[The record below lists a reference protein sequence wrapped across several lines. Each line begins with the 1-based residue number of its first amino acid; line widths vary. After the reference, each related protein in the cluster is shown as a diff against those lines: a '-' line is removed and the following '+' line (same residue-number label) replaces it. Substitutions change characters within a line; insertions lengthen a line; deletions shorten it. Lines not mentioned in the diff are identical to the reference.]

1 MANYLAAMYNQ
12 QLSTAT
18 DEDQVQF
25 TEQSAS
31 PGSLQAVNDAEAAMA
46 YCRDEVLPHLDSVD
60 QFVIR
65 PTYELQEIIKTIQKT
80 IVKRNHKLIDFDRHR
95 LALSKLTTKA
105 ERSLNDEKAIIKLQS
120 QLDTATQDYEYLNNT
135 LKQQL
140 PAFFNLLFQMMQP
153 IFEHLYN
160 LQNTIFGMI
169 YARCHELITAND
181 QQFVTHSM
189 AILAGYQ
196 WRKQQFDAQ
205 AEIENT
211 DLLRSGG
218 KAWLTASGATN
229 SSKLTLQERAALKP
243 DEHRPHEPEQITYSQ
258 PQLQQ
263 KPSYSQPQLQ
273 QNPSYS
279 QPQLQQNPSYSQPQQ
294 SYYDNPPP
302 SYTTQASSASARAPP
317 PAPPSRG
324 SSTKTYVIALYDYD
338 AQADGDLSFKKDDKI
353 ELVERTR
360 DANDWWTG
368 KLRGTVGVFPG
379 NYVTEL

>member
-12 QLSTAT
+12 QMSQET

-25 TEQSAS
+25 SEQSVA

-65 PTYELQEIIKTIQKT
+65 PTYELQEVIKTVQKT
-80 IVKRNHKLIDFDRHR
+80 IVKRNHKLIDYDRHR
-95 LALSKLTTKA
+95 LALGKLTSKT
-105 ERSLNDEKAIIKLQS
+105 ERSLNDEKSMIKLQS

-140 PAFFNLLFQMMQP
+140 PVFFNLLFQMMQP

-181 QQFVTHSM
+181 QQFVTHAM
-189 AILAGYQ
+189 DIQAGYQ

-229 SSKLTLQERAALKP
+229 SSKLTLQERAAMKP
-243 DEHRPHEPEQITYSQ
+243 DEHRPYDQTRQ
-258 PQLQQ
+258 
-263 KPSYSQPQLQ
+263 PSYSQPQHQIQ
-273 QNPSYS
+273 Q
-279 QPQLQQNPSYSQPQQ
+279 QPEQTYNE
-294 SYYDNPPP
+294 NPPP
-302 SYTTQASSASARAPP
+302 SYTSQSNPPSTRVPP
-317 PAPPSRG
+317 PVPPSRG
-324 SSTKTYVIALYDYD
+324 SSGKTYVIALYDYD
-338 AQADGDLSFKKDDKI
+338 AQADGDLSFRKDDKI

-368 KLRGTVGVFPG
+368 KLRGAVGVFPG
-379 NYVTEL
+379 NYVAEL